1 MHRLSAILLLTVA
14 LALPA
19 GAAEIYRWTDGSG
32 QVHFGATPPRGVD
45 AEVVDVR
52 VSRPASTP
60 AEPEGAVTTTG
71 GGGDAADGAP
81 GEAVVPERDLAFERR
96 QCETARDN
104 LEVLRNGGT
113 NRRFRD
119 SDGNVVRYTE
129 EQLAREIDR
138 QEKIAAQYCQG

>member
-14 LALPA
+14 LALPV

-52 VSRPASTP
+52 VSRPATTP
-60 AEPEGAVTTTG
+60 AESPGAGTPA
-71 GGGDAADGAP
+71 GGGDTAG
-81 GEAVVPERDLAFERR
+81 GEPVVPERDLAFERR
-96 QCETARDN
+96 QCATAREN
-104 LEVLRNGGT
+104 LELLRNGGT

-119 SDGNVVRYTE
+119 PDGNVVRYTE

-138 QEKIAAQYCQG
+138 LERLEAQYCQG